1 MKQVNKIMIV
11 LLVAGF
17 SLVKANAQSPVTT
30 GSKIVITN
38 FKVYENNDQ
47 LFIDWQTDGVV
58 DANYW
63 QIQRSADGKNYTTIA
78 IVLGPDPRQGANRY
92 QYKGK
97 MRKRGESNLIYRLSP
112 VDQREKE
119 INTEII
125 PATK

>member
-1 MKQVNKIMIV
+1 MITV
-11 LLVAGF
+11 FVFGTA
-17 SLVKANAQSPVTT
+17 KAQSEAVL
-30 GSKIVITN
+30 SKITITN

-47 LFIDWQTDGVV
+47 LIIDWKTDGVV

-63 QIQRSADGKNYTTIA
+63 QIQRSEDGKEYATIA
-78 IVLGPDPRQGANRY
+78 LVFGPDPRQGANTY

-97 MRKRGESNLIYRLSP
+97 LNKAGGKTSYRLSP
-112 VDQREKE
+112 VDKREKE